1 MKNVLSLFLVCFLF
15 FFACNKIQ
23 NVSPDSDSDNT
34 KARNGL
40 IAQQGSSL
48 LSLSN
53 KNTVPFYPC
62 AAPSNLQVTSFY
74 NPNSVLQNIDI
85 KFATVV
91 GSSSYTVKVK
101 NTLTNLYVYSTTV
114 TCTTA
119 VCSITTGN
127 IIQYG
132 VPYALEVNT
141 NCTGGGTSAT
151 ATLNFKLTGGP
162 IVVVA
167 DDLDVAQPNANK
179 DISSNSSLSF
189 YTGATPSP
197 NQLLCTG
204 SFASSSSQH
213 IMLTTPPG
221 SGIVDIDL
229 SNLGIS
235 VNDYIGFA
243 EVTGMTCG
251 APEKPLPTGLWKVSK
266 VTSGTLIIPFKQ
278 GSKVYRIRLF
288 GSNLTVNNYTG
299 PNIVTVGP

>member
-15 FFACNKIQ
+15 FFACNKVQ
-23 NVSPDSDSDNT
+23 NVSPNDNT
-34 KARNGL
+34 TRKGGTIQEDSHSLDMLNKT
-40 IAQQGSSL
+40 IA
-48 LSLSN
+48 
-53 KNTVPFYPC
+53 PYYPC
-62 AAPSNLQVTSFY
+62 FAPTGLQVTSTY
-74 NPNSVLQNIDI
+74 NPNSVLQDIDI

-119 VCSITTGN
+119 VCSITTGY

-204 SFASSSSQH
+204 SFASSTSQH
-213 IMLTTPPG
+213 IMLTTPAG
-221 SGIVDIDL
+221 SGSVDIDL

-288 GSNLTVNNYTG
+288 NNNLTVNNYTG
-299 PNIVTVGP
+299 SNTITVGP